1 MTSKNNNQ
9 SYGPP
14 SPVTRLTYEQDL
26 KLRLLSDRLDEGYY
40 DKKEDVITL
49 IIALQHQN
57 FVLGNSITNLVQ
69 HWPNENH
76 LFIQTSEGIPKKI

>member
-1 MTSKNNNQ
+1 MTSKNNNP

-14 SPVTRLTYEQDL
+14 SPITRLTYEQDL
-26 KLRLLSDRLDEGYY
+26 KMRLLSDKLDESYHNR
-40 DKKEDVITL
+40 KEDVITL
-49 IIALQHQN
+49 VLALQHQN

-76 LFIQTSEGIPKKI
+76 LFINTSEGVPKKI